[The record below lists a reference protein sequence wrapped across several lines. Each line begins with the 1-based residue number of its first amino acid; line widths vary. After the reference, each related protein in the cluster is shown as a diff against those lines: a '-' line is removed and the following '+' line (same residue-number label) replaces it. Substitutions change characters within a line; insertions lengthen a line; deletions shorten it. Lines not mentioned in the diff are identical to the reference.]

1 MLNFIINTATKN
13 GFPYTG
19 TEMPEY
25 LNDDVNHIMIN
36 IPEND
41 IALVSNITPFKAT
54 SFIKQDVDGNFFI
67 DINEDAFKR
76 INIESI
82 LIERNQKLTESDW
95 TRVDDNGLSEEK
107 RELWRVYRQALRDL
121 PQLIEYDENYK
132 PLPFDWPT
140 PPPN

>member
-1 MLNFIINTATKN
+1 MLNFIINTATKK

-25 LNDDVNHIMIN
+25 LNGDVNHIMIN

-76 INIESI
+76 INIEYI
-82 LIERNQKLTESDW
+82 LIERNQKLSGSDW

-107 RELWRVYRQALRDL
+107 RELWRVYRQTLRDL

-140 PPPN
+140 PHHH